1 MDSPNN
7 TNIRIAE
14 PLSRRVT
21 SYNGDVYV
29 EED

>member
-21 SYNGDVYV
+21 SYNGDVCV
-29 EED
+29 ED